1 MSTPQIFKEE
11 DGVDG
16 HELGQNLIIRGQDQ
30 EWVIKLGKFHCV
42 EPKVIPCFR
51 HGKL

>member
-1 MSTPQIFKEE
+1 MSTPRIFKEE

-30 EWVIKLGKFHCV
+30 EWVIKLGKFLSFS
-42 EPKVIPCFR
+42 P
-51 HGKL
+51 